1 MPQGLSFG
9 VCLPIAPAVSF
20 ALGSQRIFCP
30 LAWCSAPPPAS
41 CPVALS
47 CVSLRLNSRCWLRS
61 RTPSR
66 LASPGLWSLLVLV
79 APLLLPMLVHPQ
91 LPLLTQRPQRL
102 RWCLR
107 PVTRWQLLCCA
118 PHSLP
123 FSCAAAQTCTA
134 SQFQRRLWLA
144 WIGCSRGVG
153 TGHGLG
159 HQELPTGP
167 ASSAAPFPRLSRSP
181 RCLTRLAAICRR
193 LWALCTLRPG
203 L

>member
-1 MPQGLSFG
+1 M
-9 VCLPIAPAVSF
+9 
-20 ALGSQRIFCP
+20 
-30 LAWCSAPPPAS
+30 
-41 CPVALS
+41 S

-66 LASPGLWSLLVLV
+66 LASPGLWALLVLV

-102 RWCLR
+102 RCAFAQSRGGSFSAALR
-107 PVTRWQLLCCA
+107 VSQGCIPSD

-144 WIGCSRGVG
+144 WFSCSCGVG

-181 RCLTRLAAICRR
+181 RCLSRLAAICRR

-203 L
+203 LRGPSCHGVCVQRRRRMGRSP